1 LGANETIHSETR
13 VNTIIP
19 RDRIG
24 VLVGPKG
31 STKSQIQD
39 KLFVDLTIDS
49 ESGNVDIGLK
59 ENSPDASN
67 ALRAKDLVQ
76 AIGRGF
82 SPQRAFNLLIEDFT
96 LGIIDLHEFFG
107 KNEAE
112 IRRVDGRII
121 GREGK
126 TRRIIEQLT
135 GAQISVSG
143 HTIAI
148 IGTYDAVST
157 AKDALEKLISGRQ
170 HGTVYKFLR
179 RKRTETKKEK
189 ALGLW
194 EGSLPSPRKE

>member
-1 LGANETIHSETR
+1 MAETR
-13 VNTIIP
+13 ITALIP
-19 RDRIG
+19 KERIG

-31 STKSQIQD
+31 SVKSRIQE
-39 KLFVDLTIDS
+39 KLFVDLKVDS
-49 ESGNVDIGLK
+49 ETGNVDIVLQP
-59 ENSPDASN
+59 ESPDPSN
-67 ALRAKDLVQ
+67 ALRARDLVH

-82 SPQRAFNLLIEDFT
+82 SPDRAFTLLNEDYT
-96 LGIIDLHEFFG
+96 LDMIDLHEFFG

-126 TRRIIEQLT
+126 TRRIMEQLT
-135 GAQISVSG
+135 GALISVSG
-143 HTIAI
+143 HTVSV
-148 IGTYDAVST
+148 IGTYEAVST

-179 RKRTETKKEK
+179 KRRAEAKKEK

-194 EGSLPSPRKE
+194 EGSHPSPRKV